1 MPTVIERPFGEI
13 GEFPARQFELS
24 NAQGMV
30 ARVTEYGAT
39 LTHLWVPDS
48 KGHPGDVVLGFES
61 LDEYSSHPW
70 YFGGTVGRVA
80 NRIKNGRFKLGNQT
94 YHLNVNDG
102 NNHLHGGKTGWDKR
116 LWRTREAEVVS
127 TDATDVARIIFSY
140 VSPDGEEGYPGE
152 VSARV
157 MYALGDDNTL
167 TVTMQATSEQQSVV
181 NMAHH
186 SYWDLSAGTEQ
197 SILNHELELYADEY
211 TPGVDGIPE
220 GLVAPVAGT
229 PFDFNRGKRI
239 GSDIVK
245 LANSPL
251 GYDHNFI
258 VRGEANTLR
267 KVAAVSCAATGRKMT
282 LAANQPGVQ
291 FYSGNYLDGTRRG
304 KGRPLTQH
312 AGFCLETQ
320 AFPNAIR
327 VPEWRSQVI
336 LEPEHTYHHEM
347 VHTFE
352 W

>member
-1 MPTVIERPFGEI
+1 
-13 GEFPARQFELS
+13 
-24 NAQGMV
+24 
-30 ARVTEYGAT
+30 
-39 LTHLWVPDS
+39 
-48 KGHPGDVVLGFES
+48 
-61 LDEYSSHPW
+61 
-70 YFGGTVGRVA
+70 
-80 NRIKNGRFKLGNQT
+80 
-94 YHLNVNDG
+94 
-102 NNHLHGGKTGWDKR
+102 
-116 LWRTREAEVVS
+116 
-127 TDATDVARIIFSY
+127 
-140 VSPDGEEGYPGE
+140 
-152 VSARV
+152 
-157 MYALGDDNTL
+157 
-167 TVTMQATSEQQSVV
+167 
-181 NMAHH
+181 MAHH

-327 VPEWRSQVI
+327 VPEWRAQVI
-336 LEPEHTYHHEM
+336 LEPEHTSHHEM

-352 W
+352 GYARGSPRC